1 METETGGTR
10 ASAVRAWIADT
21 AAASSTERYGDGLR
35 EGLLV
40 GLTLARLEPE
50 WSSAA
55 LDELIAS
62 SHAALAAQLAGTPI
76 PAPTLAM
83 LRMVPYARA
92 TSILGRA
99 GAVGCAGGE
108 A

>member
-62 SHAALAAQLAGTPI
+62 SAGRCPLSLWERVRVRAAL
-76 PAPTLAM
+76 PAKP
-83 LRMVPYARA
+83 R
-92 TSILGRA
+92 S
-99 GAVGCAGGE
+99 
-108 A
+108 

>member
-10 ASAVRAWIADT
+10 ASAVRGWIADT
-21 AAASSTERYGDGLR
+21 AAAGSTESYGDGLR

-40 GLTLARLEPE
+40 GLTLARLDPE

-62 SHAALAAQLAGTPI
+62 SHAALAARLAGTPV
-76 PAPTLAM
+76 PAPTLPM
-83 LRMVPYARA
+83 LRLVPYARA
-92 TSILGRA
+92 TSILERSA
-99 GAVGCAGGE
+99 TVQA
-108 A
+108 